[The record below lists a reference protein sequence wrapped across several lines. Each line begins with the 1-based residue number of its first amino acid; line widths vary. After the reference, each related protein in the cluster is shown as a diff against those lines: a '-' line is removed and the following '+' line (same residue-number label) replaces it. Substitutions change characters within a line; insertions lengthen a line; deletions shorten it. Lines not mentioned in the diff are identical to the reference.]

1 MEHEKQPY
9 QVGDNPR
16 KFSVPGTER
25 IFDRSELLTVLMVPL
40 AMVLMQIS
48 SVNIMLDTM
57 SHSIGMGP
65 AGQQWVLAGY
75 VLATGI
81 VLIPAGRLGDIFGR
95 SSLFVIGLG
104 VFSLASLALT
114 FAPNSTYL
122 NIVRAIQGLGGGL
135 FAPQTTGL
143 IQQYFTGRARAKA
156 FAMFGLVVAF
166 SVAAGPLLSGALI
179 TWFGPENGW
188 RGSFLINFPLGLIGI
203 ILAFRWLP
211 FTKERRH
218 VGSHAHELEAQHKAE
233 KAAHG
238 QPVTTSK
245 IDLDPIGAALITMSV
260 LGVMLPF
267 TLQGTWNWAFLPIA
281 VVALIVWVFWERSYK
296 ARGHFPMVDM
306 ELFRI
311 PSYSYSMAITGIQ
324 FMGATSIFVIL
335 AIYMQE
341 GLNAPAMHVALVGLP
356 SAALG
361 AVGSYVAGQYA
372 FQHGRGIMVFGLL
385 VNLVAV
391 LSSTAVVIGIEH
403 TGMSYWWLAL
413 ALALQGVGQGTLNTA
428 NQTQAMLEVPTS
440 HGGTAGGVLQAAQRT
455 TTAIG
460 TAVITAVFFATHTT
474 SKNWHV
480 ATMSAYLVIA
490 GIITVAL
497 VISLLFWR
505 KDYAVRHPKQMK

>member
-1 MEHEKQPY
+1 MDNEQQPY

-16 KFSVPGTER
+16 KFSVPGTDR
-25 IFDRSELLTVLMVPL
+25 IFDRNELLTVLMVPL

-65 AGQQWVLAGY
+65 TGQQWVLAGY

-81 VLIPAGRLGDIFGR
+81 SLIPAGRLGDVFGR
-95 SSLFVIGLG
+95 SSLFVLGLG
-104 VFSLASLALT
+104 VFSVASLALT

-122 NIVRAIQGLGGGL
+122 NIMRAFQGLGGGL

-179 TWFGPENGW
+179 AWFGPENGW
-188 RGSFLINFPLGLIGI
+188 RGSFLINFPLGVLGI

-218 VGSHAHELEAQHKAE
+218 VGAHAHELEAEYEAE
-233 KAAHG
+233 RAAEG
-238 QPVTTSK
+238 RPVNKTK
-245 IDLDPIGAALITMSV
+245 IDLDPVGAILITFTV
-260 LGVMLPF
+260 LAIMLPF
-267 TLQGTWNWAFLPIA
+267 TLRASWSWGFLPLAVIA
-281 VVALIVWVFWERSYK
+281 LVAWIFWERSYK

-311 PSYSYSMAITGIQ
+311 PTYSYSMAITGIQ
-324 FMGATSIFVIL
+324 FMGATSIFVVL

-341 GLNAPAMHVALVGLP
+341 GLHAPAIHVALVGLP

-361 AVGSYVAGQYA
+361 AVGAYLAGQYS
-372 FQHGRGIMVFGLL
+372 FQHGRGIMVLGLII
-385 VNLVAV
+385 NLLA
-391 LSSTAVVIGIEH
+391 LLGSTAVVIGIEH
-403 TGMSYWWLAL
+403 TGMSYWWLAPV
-413 ALALQGVGQGTLNTA
+413 LALQGIGQGTLNTA
-428 NQTQAMLEVPTS
+428 NQTQAMLDVPPS

-460 TAVITAVFFATHTT
+460 TAIITAVFFATQTT
-474 SKNWHV
+474 SHNWHV
-480 ATMSAYLVIA
+480 ATMSAYLVII

-497 VISLLFWR
+497 VIALLFWR
-505 KDYAVRHPKQMK
+505 KGYAQRHPKQGR